1 MKTLVIMCGI
11 PGSGKSTVAKSLAE
25 REDYKL
31 ISRDEIRFSMVKE
44 DEDYFSKEKEVIKEY
59 FRQIREALRDPDVS
73 GVIADST
80 NLTTKARET
89 LIRGVQPPKDT
100 IIRACVMDTPLEEC
114 LARNAKREGRLC
126 VPETAIRNMYKGFV
140 DPSEDKNID
149 YWLIEDVR

>member
-1 MKTLVIMCGI
+1 MKTLVIMCGV
-11 PGSGKSTVAKSLAE
+11 PGSGKSTVAKTLAE
-25 REDYKL
+25 REGYKL

-59 FRQIREALRDPDVS
+59 FRQIREALCDPDVS

-100 IIRACVMDTPLEEC
+100 VICAYVLDTPLEEC
-114 LARNAKREGRLC
+114 LIRNAKRKGRLC
-126 VPETAIRNMYKGFV
+126 VPETVIRNMYKGFV